1 MNPSTILEEFLIKR
15 SQQKRRT
22 SPANYK
28 ERHFVLTKS
37 RLTYFE
43 FRQGKKSIVKGSIDL
58 AKIKCVEIV
67 ISDISIP
74 CSYKYP
80 FQVVHDNYILY
91 VFSPNK
97 DSRLRWVCAL
107 KEETKNNNTLIPKFH
122 PNFWTEGRWRCCS
135 QLDKLAAGCLLYDPN
150 RDSTKKPL
158 PPTPEPNKR
167 KPLPPEPEEVG
178 SGRESEREPEPEGE
192 ALVIALYDFHGQD
205 PQTLSL
211 EKDEE
216 YVIVE
221 KTDVNWWQ
229 VRDRLGCVGFIPTSY
244 VVEKKPDNLQQFEWY
259 NKNIIRSKAE
269 QLLQEEGKE
278 GAFMVRDSRQAGMY
292 TVSVYT
298 KATSE
303 SCPGVKHYHIKE
315 VLEGHKRYYL
325 AEKHVFDSIPELIHY
340 HQHNAAGLVTRLRY
354 PVSSWRQ
361 MVPSTA
367 GFSYGKWEI
376 APTDLTFLEELG
388 SGQFGVVQLGY
399 WQNQCCVAIK
409 TIREGAM
416 SEEDFIE
423 EAQVMMKLSHPKL
436 VQLFGVCTQ
445 TSPICLVFEHLEH
458 GSLSEYLGQNRGTF
472 NTGSLLGMCQDTCQG
487 MEYLERNQFLHRDLA
502 ARNCLVGESL
512 VVKVSDFGMTRF
524 VLDDQYTSSS
534 GTKFPVR
541 WSAPEVFRYFKFSS
555 KSDVWSFGVLMWEI
569 FSEGKMPYENRLNSE
584 VVTEIAA
591 GLRLL
596 KPRLA
601 LDSLY
606 NMMVQCWCEKPEDRP
621 SFFQLQDELCE
632 LSECGE

>member
-43 FRQGKKSIVKGSIDL
+43 FRQG
-58 AKIKCVEIV
+58 
-67 ISDISIP
+67 ISMLCPDISIP

-158 PPTPEPNKR
+158 PPTPEPNK
-167 KPLPPEPEEVG
+167 
-178 SGRESEREPEPEGE
+178 PEPEGE

-229 VRDRLGCVGFIPTSY
+229 VRDRLGWVAVCCCYIYECVVS
-244 VVEKKPDNLQQFEWY
+244 Q
-259 NKNIIRSKAE
+259 
-269 QLLQEEGKE
+269 GKE

>member
-80 FQVVHDNYILY
+80 FQD
-91 VFSPNK
+91 K
-97 DSRLRWVCAL
+97 R
-107 KEETKNNNTLIPKFH
+107 KTKNNNTLIPKFH

-158 PPTPEPNKR
+158 PPTPEPNKVTAR

-229 VRDRLGCVGFIPTSY
+229 VRDRLGCCYIY
-244 VVEKKPDNLQQFEWY
+244 ECVVSQ
-259 NKNIIRSKAE
+259 
-269 QLLQEEGKE
+269 GKE

>member
-43 FRQGKKSIVKGSIDL
+43 FRQGKSIVKGSIDL

-150 RDSTKKPL
+150 RDC
-158 PPTPEPNKR
+158 E
-167 KPLPPEPEEVG
+167 
-178 SGRESEREPEPEGE
+178 ESEREPEPEGE

-229 VRDRLGCVGFIPTSY
+229 VRDRLGMGSSS
-244 VVEKKPDNLQQFEWY
+244 Q
-259 NKNIIRSKAE
+259 SKAE